1 MNDRKDGPV
10 QQPPDPPY
18 AEAYSDKSLWKKV
31 AEFAL
36 KAGKEVIEK
45 VLILYYCL
53 QDSDTPAWAKVQ
65 IVGALGY
72 FIVLTDAIPDLIP
85 VVGFADDLGVLVLAL
100 AVVAVHVKEEHKRQ
114 AEEKLKTWF
123 GEPLRDG

>member
-1 MNDRKDGPV
+1 MKDRKNGRD
-10 QQPPDPPY
+10 QQPDPIY
-18 AEAYSDKSLWKKV
+18 AGAYSEKSLWEKV

-36 KAGKEVIEK
+36 KAGMEIIEK
-45 VLILYYCL
+45 VLILYFCL

-72 FIVLTDAIPDLIP
+72 FIVPMDAIPDVMP

-100 AVVAVHVKEEHKRQ
+100 AAVAVHVKDEHKEQ
-114 AEEKLKTWF
+114 AAEKLKIWF
-123 GEPLRDG
+123 GLRSAPED